1 MMFPNRDKVKEIRNK
16 YKEGARVELIHM
28 NDPHAPPAGTH
39 GTVKGVD
46 DTGSIMVRWDN
57 GSGLNV
63 IYGEDT
69 CRILDSVTV
78 ICYGGTDIWDS
89 RDDAK
94 AFYLEA
100 MAACDGCE
108 RARYTSVYLDLMAGL
123 EVCTDDE

>member
-1 MMFPNRDKVKEIRNK
+1 MNKQLTLGSLFDGSGGFPL
-16 YKEGARVELIHM
+16 G
-28 NDPHAPPAGTH
+28 G
-39 GTVKGVD
+39 
-46 DTGSIMVRWDN
+46 MVRWDN